1 MEDFHTY
8 HVGSLGV
15 LVHNADYPKSPGD
28 YEKAPYHNKGNDV
41 KSAAPVDG
49 QATLDKSISIKPT
62 TTRRVSVEGDHFVVF
77 DETTP
82 GVFHGHIRSW
92 NDLTPSMKSALIKAG
107 LTNNR
112 GKVL

>member
-1 MEDFHTY
+1 M
-8 HVGSLGV
+8 
-15 LVHNADYPKSPGD
+15 
-28 YEKAPYHNKGNDV
+28 

-49 QATLDKSISIKPT
+49 QASLDKSVPIKPT

-82 GVFHGHIRSW
+82 GVFHGHIRGL
-92 NDLTPSMKSALIKAG
+92 NDLTPSMKSALIKNG

-112 GKVL
+112 GKIL